1 MTSRR
6 RHRLGQHFLTDA
18 RVIERQ
24 IRFADLSESDVI
36 LEIGPGLGAL
46 TKRLLPLVSRVIAI
60 ELDPAMIEE
69 LERQGLT
76 TKNLQLLK
84 ADAAEFDYASLGRI
98 DKVVANLPYSASSP
112 ITFRL
117 LRLPIERAVLMY
129 QREFAERMVAP
140 PRSEGYG
147 RLAAAVAF
155 YAKAEILERVPRT
168 AFTPPPEVDSAIV
181 RLTPHPKPPFPVH
194 RPETYEELLRVLFS
208 TRRKTVRSTLRR
220 QHEEIGLHDWG
231 RVEAVLAAVGFADAR
246 PEELTPEALGLLD
259 LRLGALRA

>member
-24 IRFADLSESDVI
+24 LRFAELAATDTV

-46 TKRLLPLVSRVIAI
+46 TRRLLPLVGRVIAI
-60 ELDPAMIEE
+60 ELDGAMVAE

-76 TKNLQLLK
+76 AKNLRLIQ
-84 ADAAEFDYASLGRI
+84 ADAADFDYASLGAI
-98 DKVVANLPYSASSP
+98 DKIVANLPYSASSP

-117 LRLPIERAVLMY
+117 LHLPFQQAILMY

-140 PRSEGYG
+140 PGSEGYG

-155 YAKAEILERVPRT
+155 YARAEILERVPRT
-168 AFTPPPEVDSAIV
+168 AFTPPPEVDSALV
-181 RLTPHPKPPFPVH
+181 RLRPHPRPPFPVH
-194 RPETYEELLRVLFS
+194 DAATYEELLRVLFS

-220 QHEEIGLHDWG
+220 QHAELGLRDWAS
-231 RVEAVLAAVGFADAR
+231 VERIVLESGFSDAR
-246 PEELTPEALGLLD
+246 PEELTPTQLGQLD
-259 LRLGALRA
+259 LRLGAVRP